1 MNAFDFN
8 RDGRLDA
15 LEQADQ
21 REFNYADTNHD
32 GALTRAE
39 FARIKNPAKFDMY
52 DTDHDGFVTSTE
64 YARGEYLTEH
74 ICKHIRSYS
83 FYGDENEVFL
93 LPARQFEV
101 IGCLNQGNG
110 LQIIQLSK
118 TKPTSPLIILSAS

>member
-39 FARIKNPAKFDMY
+39 FGRIKNPAKFDMY

-74 ICKHIRSYS
+74 I
-83 FYGDENEVFL
+83 YGF
-93 LPARQFEV
+93 
-101 IGCLNQGNG
+101 
-110 LQIIQLSK
+110 
-118 TKPTSPLIILSAS
+118 